1 MFVAGEIGGNMGLFL
16 GASIVTVFE
25 VLDLILYHL
34 ALRHASK
41 ID

>member
-1 MFVAGEIGGNMGLFL
+1 MGLFL

-25 VLDLILYHL
+25 VLDLILYNL

-41 ID
+41 MDRKK